1 MILNSKKLLAAVC
14 CCGLFVST
22 LAGSAEARGFA
33 SFGGVRR
40 GYHRF
45 ATARVQGRGTS
56 TSHTQSSNPASA
68 GK

>member
-22 LAGSAEARGFA
+22 LAGSAEARGFGG
-33 SFGGVRR
+33 FGGVRR

-45 ATARVQGRGTS
+45 ATARVQGHGTS
-56 TSHTQSSNPASA
+56 TPHTQSSNPANGS
-68 GK
+68 K